1 MHGSWLS
8 PPSVH
13 TRPEGL
19 RPSVAQL
26 ADMIDPADPA
36 FLHIVAVLR
45 EARETGQQ
53 LDLDTVQRGIEDG
66 RRRHAATKAVPAV
79 KKNSPQD
86 DGAIVYYG
94 RRGTVVK
101 IGTTTQPRIRFR
113 DLLPDEIMAF
123 EYGGK
128 ELEAQR
134 HREFA
139 DWRLGGSEYFEISEA
154 LAEHTRLVREAYG
167 DPDPAWPTLPTIS
180 RHFPVRLAHPHTATS
195 AHLITA
201 EEAESRFGL
210 GRGRVNVWVQ
220 RGKLRSQGSDGRGR
234 RLFLMDDVAFLVE
247 RAA

>member
-13 TRPEGL
+13 ARHEGL
-19 RPSVAQL
+19 RPSLSQL
-26 ADMIDPADPA
+26 ADMVDPTDPA
-36 FLHIVAVLR
+36 FLHIAAVLR
-45 EARETGQQ
+45 EMREVGQE
-53 LDLDTVQRGIEDG
+53 LNPDTVRQGIESG
-66 RRRHAATKAVPAV
+66 RQRYAAANAAPAITRKPPRV
-79 KKNSPQD
+79 

-123 EYGGK
+123 EHGGR

-154 LAEHTRLVREAYG
+154 LAEHMRLVRGAYG
-167 DPDPAWPTLPTIS
+167 DPHPSWPTLPTVS
-180 RHFPVRLAHPHTATS
+180 RHFPVRLAHSHTATS
-195 AHLITA
+195 VQLVTA
-201 EEAESRFGL
+201 DEAERRFSL
-210 GRGRVNVWVQ
+210 GRGRINVWMQ
-220 RGKLRSQGSDGRGR
+220 RGKLRSHGSDDCGR
-234 RLFLMDDVAFLVE
+234 RLFLLDDVAFLVN